1 MKPPL
6 VSVVIPVYNGEAF
19 VEQTIASVSA
29 QDYQALEILV
39 IDDGSTD
46 NSLAVIGACPIGVPL
61 RVLRQQNRGVAAAR
75 QTGVSASAGE
85 YVAFV
90 DQDDWWRED
99 KIAKQVELF
108 QGDSSLALVHTRAAY
123 YDQFSGAFVPPI
135 NSFATPH
142 ELVGHCYERLLME
155 NLICNSTVMVRRSA
169 FDAVGGFD
177 LSIGGNTVADY
188 ALWLRLAR
196 KFTFGF
202 LSEELAVFR
211 LHPGQGTWRREVML
225 RAELALLNNEV
236 PNSMRHSP
244 RMRQRFAGLEEALGI
259 ACLDGGNYSDAR
271 SNLMRAWWD
280 APSLRR
286 TGLCL
291 ASTLPS
297 RLVERWRS
305 SRAKRSIRR

>member
-1 MKPPL
+1 LKPPL
-6 VSVVIPVYNGEAF
+6 VSVVVPVYNGEAF

-29 QDYQALEILV
+29 QNYRSLEILV

-46 NSLAVIGACPIGVPL
+46 NSLAVLSAYPTEVPL
-61 RVLRQQNRGVAAAR
+61 RILRQQNRGVAVAR
-75 QTGVSASAGE
+75 QAAVSASAGE

-108 QGDSSLALVHTRAAY
+108 QADSSLGLVHTKAAY
-123 YDQFSGAFVPPI
+123 YDQSSGAFVPPI
-135 NSFATPH
+135 NSSAAPH

-196 KFTFGF
+196 KFTFAF
-202 LSEELAVFR
+202 LPEELAVFR
-211 LHPGQGTWRREVML
+211 LHAKQGTWQREPML
-225 RAELALLNNEV
+225 RAELALLSNEV
-236 PNSMRHSP
+236 SSAVRRSP
-244 RMRQRFAGLEEALGI
+244 QMRQRFAGLEEALGI
-259 ACLDGGNYSDAR
+259 AFLDTGNYSAAR
-271 SNLMRAWWD
+271 SSLMRAWWED
-280 APSLRR
+280 PSLRR

-291 ASTLPS
+291 ASALPS
-297 RLVERWRS
+297 ALVERWRR
-305 SRAKRSIRR
+305 SRAKRPIRP